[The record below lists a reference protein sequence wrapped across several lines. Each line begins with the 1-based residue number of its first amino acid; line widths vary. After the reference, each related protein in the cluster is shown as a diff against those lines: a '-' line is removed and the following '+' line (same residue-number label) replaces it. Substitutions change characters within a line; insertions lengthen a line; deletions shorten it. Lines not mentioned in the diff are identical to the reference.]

1 MIRSNNLGIKK
12 IVSIALMT
20 AVICVLSPFA
30 IAIPMS
36 PVPITL
42 TTFAIYLTAIILGG
56 VDGLIS
62 VIVYVLLG
70 FAGAPVFTGFTGGAL
85 KVIGPTGGYIIGYI
99 FLAIVEGA
107 FVETVRARSA
117 RPYESEGEGHSY
129 DSERTH
135 HYEKGKSRSTSLLIF
150 LGMLLGTIVLYIFG
164 TLWLA
169 KQAEMSLVAAFFA
182 GVLPFVVGDIIK
194 IIAALFVGTKVRN
207 ILLKNNL
214 I

>member
-20 AVICVLSPFA
+20 AIICVLSPFA
-30 IAIPMS
+30 IVIPVS
-36 PVPITL
+36 PVPVTL

-70 FAGAPVFTGFTGGAL
+70 FAGAPVFTGFAGGAV
-85 KVIGPTGGYIIGYI
+85 KVLGPTGGYIIGYI

-107 FVETVRARSA
+107 FVEMVRARSA
-117 RPYESEGEGHSY
+117 SPYESEGEGRSY

-135 HYEKGKSRSTSLLIF
+135 HYEKGKSCSTSLLIF

-169 KQAEMSLVAAFFA
+169 KQAGMSLVAAFFA

-194 IIAALFVGTKVRN
+194 MIAALFVGTKVRN